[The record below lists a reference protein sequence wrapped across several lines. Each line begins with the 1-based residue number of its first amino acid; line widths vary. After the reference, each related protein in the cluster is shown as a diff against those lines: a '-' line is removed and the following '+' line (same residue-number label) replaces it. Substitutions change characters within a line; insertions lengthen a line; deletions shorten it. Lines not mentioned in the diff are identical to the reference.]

1 MNSDTEDEC
10 LMELDVYVD
19 NDSQKIN
26 DLFLFQY
33 LLRHKDRPYGDGGN
47 NMVKVERSVPTDAPA
62 NETAVYDPSNYLKDL
77 GDIS

>member
-1 MNSDTEDEC
+1 MNSDSEDVC

-19 NDSQKIN
+19 NDSQKID

-47 NMVKVERSVPTDAPA
+47 QMVKVERSVPTDTPA
-62 NETAVYDPSNYLKDL
+62 NQE
-77 GDIS
+77 